1 MNKVNS
7 LQKTPICEYSITT
20 ENIVDF
26 IWVSQTVMHFFY
38 FVIVQVCV
46 ENCTICDTALLK
58 HIWE

>member
-26 IWVSQTVMHFFY
+26 I
-38 FVIVQVCV
+38 
-46 ENCTICDTALLK
+46 
-58 HIWE
+58 